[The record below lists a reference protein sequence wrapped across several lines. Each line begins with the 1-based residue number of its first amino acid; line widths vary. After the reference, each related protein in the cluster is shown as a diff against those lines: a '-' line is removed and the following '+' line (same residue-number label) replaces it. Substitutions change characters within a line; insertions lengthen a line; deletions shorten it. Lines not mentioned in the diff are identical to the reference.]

1 LLCLSDFFGGEFL
14 PFCKKKIKMEKEY
27 SIEKSLVLKRNKSPK
42 NEKI

>member
-1 LLCLSDFFGGEFL
+1 VGNFYHSAKIKL
-14 PFCKKKIKMEKEY
+14 KKIVKEY